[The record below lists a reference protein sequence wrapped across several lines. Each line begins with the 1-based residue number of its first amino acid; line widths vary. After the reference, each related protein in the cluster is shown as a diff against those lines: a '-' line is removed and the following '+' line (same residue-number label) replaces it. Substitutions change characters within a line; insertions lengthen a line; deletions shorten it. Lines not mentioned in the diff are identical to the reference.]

1 MSSMGRK
8 TIYSI
13 ALMAG
18 TALAFP
24 ATAQAQEAGRSSLV
38 AQQPGQ
44 MDQAVGQWEYLTARA
59 DLPFASYAGEQLTKK
74 NNGTPLSVALNS
86 YLLSYKN
93 ANSVTNMT
101 KGLPHPKC

>member
-44 MDQAVGQWEYLTARA
+44 MDQAVGQWEYLTARD
-59 DLPFASYAGEQLTKK
+59 DLPLLGREFPPAIDFTSTNWPRPRSTA
-74 NNGTPLSVALNS
+74 TPHRRRIWSHSSIA
-86 YLLSYKN
+86 
-93 ANSVTNMT
+93 TR
-101 KGLPHPKC
+101 C